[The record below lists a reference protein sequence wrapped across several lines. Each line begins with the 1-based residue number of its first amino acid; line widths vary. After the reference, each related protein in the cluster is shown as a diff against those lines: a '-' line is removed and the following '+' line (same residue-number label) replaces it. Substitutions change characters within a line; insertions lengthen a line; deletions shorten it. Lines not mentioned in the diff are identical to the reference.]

1 MLRLLTKTLGKT
13 FFSQHAGFFLF
24 IFYMIFGAV
33 EPSQLPSYCLAL
45 FLSVSASFLVS
56 AIFCAIIVLYALK
69 SFAFVR
75 LKINLPTYTFIKIM
89 AVSPTTVQKSNWLG
103 LYLIILSPILIFTLL
118 AIIVGV
124 YYGHY
129 LYAMGIVSWCI
140 LVVSFLVWRT
150 SRQIIYAFKEPI
162 RLVKITLPVFKKPY
176 VSWKAYY
183 LLKQQTILL
192 IGCKV
197 ISLLLFKGII
207 WALGDT
213 DNSLKVYFIAL
224 LGSLLTHSVL
234 IASIHSFEKSQLSF
248 TRALPIAS
256 WKRFLDLTGFFAF
269 IFIPELLLFG
279 RETGLA
285 PLDLL
290 SGICFIIGGALTLYY
305 SLYYF
310 RDDMYR
316 YLKFIFF
323 FFIII
328 MLIILFNVVLICS
341 LALFILLIVS
351 HRQLCENYEI

>member
-1 MLRLLTKTLGKT
+1 MLRLLTKTLGRT
-13 FFSQHAGFFLF
+13 FFAQHAGFFLF

-45 FLSVSASFLVS
+45 LLSVSSSFLVS
-56 AIFCAIIVLYALK
+56 TIFCSIILLYAVK

-75 LKINLPTYTFIKIM
+75 LKLNLPTYTFIKLM
-89 AVSPTTVQKSNWLG
+89 AASPTTVQKSNWLK
-103 LYLIILSPILIFTLL
+103 LYLIVLSPILIFTVFV
-118 AIIVGV
+118 IFVGV

-129 LYAMGIVSWCI
+129 ISALGIVSWCVLI
-140 LVVSFLVWRT
+140 TRLLVWRT
-150 SRQIIYAFKEPI
+150 SHQIIYAFEEPI
-162 RLVKITLPVFKKPY
+162 KLIKINLPHFKKPY

-192 IGCKV
+192 FGCKV

-213 DNSLKVYFIAL
+213 DDSLKVYFIAL

-234 IASIHSFEKSQLSF
+234 IATIHSFEKSQLSF

-256 WKRFLDLTGFFAF
+256 WNRFLDLTGFFVF
-269 IFIPELLLFG
+269 IFIPELLMFG
-279 RETGLA
+279 VRPELA

-290 SGICFIIGGALTLYY
+290 PGICFLIGGALTLYY

-310 RDDMYR
+310 SDDMDR

-323 FFIII
+323 FFVLI
-328 MLIILFNVVLICS
+328 MLVILFNAVLISS
-341 LALFILLIVS
+341 LTILLVLTIY
-351 HRQLCENYEI
+351 HRHLCDTYEI